1 MDEFE
6 KVYQDRLK
14 RENIQQMPDRIVRSA
29 PVKKKRGN
37 VDLPFMI
44 LTIVLLAVGVVMMLS
59 SSFARSYYKSNNPL
73 GLFIRQAFFAISG
86 VAIMIIVSRF
96 KIATFRKWSMAL
108 LVLSIIMLMLVPV
121 IGTRVNGAKRWID
134 LGITTFQPSDVAK
147 LAVVLVFSAMI
158 CTFKDKMK
166 TFKYGVLPFAA
177 IVVIIVGLLLL
188 EPHLSASVIIILEA
202 IILMYAGGTRGKWF
216 IAGGIVVA
224 VAGVLVVMVLGYAQA
239 RINVWRNPESDPL
252 GDGFQVLQSLYAIG
266 SGGLTGLGLGQS
278 RQKYLYLPEEHNDY
292 IFPIVCEELGFIG
305 ALLVLLLFALLIS
318 RGFWIALHA
327 RDKYSS
333 LVVTGLTGLLAI
345 QVFLNIGVVTNL
357 LPSTG
362 ISLPFFSYGGTAIW
376 MQMIEMGIILSVS
389 RDIPLEK
396 AGSD

>member
-1 MDEFE
+1 MDDFE

-14 RENIQQMPDRIVRSA
+14 RENIQQMPDRIVRPVSA
-29 PVKKKRGN
+29 KKKRKS

-44 LTIVLLAVGVVMMLS
+44 LTIVLLTIGVIMVLS
-59 SSFARSYYKSNNPL
+59 ASFARAYYESGKPL
-73 GLFIRQAFFAISG
+73 GLFIRQAFFAVSG
-86 VAIMIIVSRF
+86 IVIMVIVSRF
-96 KIATFRKWSMAL
+96 RIDTFRKWSMAL
-108 LVLSIIMLMLVPV
+108 LVVSVVMLMLVPV

-147 LAVVLVFSAMI
+147 LAVILVFSAMI
-158 CTFKDKMK
+158 CSFKDKMK

-202 IILMYAGGTRGKWF
+202 VILMYAGGTRGKWF
-216 IAGGIVVA
+216 IMGGICVALAGVA
-224 VAGVLVVMVLGYAQA
+224 VIAVLGYAGN
-239 RINVWRNPESDPL
+239 RIEVWRNPESDPL
-252 GDGFQVLQSLYAIG
+252 GNGFQVLQSLYAIG

-292 IFPIVCEELGFIG
+292 IFPVVCEELGFIG
-305 ALLVLLLFALLIS
+305 AMLILLLFALLIS

-362 ISLPFFSYGGTAIW
+362 ISLPFFSYGGTALW

-389 RDIPLEK
+389 RDIPVTK